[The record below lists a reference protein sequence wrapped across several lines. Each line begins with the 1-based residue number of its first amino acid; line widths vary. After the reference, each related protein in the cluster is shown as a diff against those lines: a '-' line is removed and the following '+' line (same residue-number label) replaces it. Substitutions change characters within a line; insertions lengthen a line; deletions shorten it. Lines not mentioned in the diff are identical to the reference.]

1 MIILT
6 FADSAAQILTMVIG
20 QRQRVIEATDGSSSR
35 NQLNSEDE
43 DEDAQAAVNRLRDVS
58 NEAMAKFEDYRE

>member
-1 MIILT
+1 
-6 FADSAAQILTMVIG
+6 MVIG